1 MPSAAD
7 TPSPPSVDAI
17 SGIQSYVARTLQRVQ
32 DRLEAQT
39 ASDLPPVQRLVRH
52 VERYRG
58 KMVRP
63 TLAAIWGLAARPDA
77 PSLNL
82 ERHDAPEN
90 LVIVAAVC
98 EMVHLATLVHDD
110 VLDEADTRRR
120 TATVNRLHGNETA
133 VILGDYLLSSA
144 YHLCCQT
151 GSTAA
156 ALAIGEVGMTLCAG
170 ELLQLHHREDFSLDE
185 PTYFEIIDRKTAS
198 LIAVA
203 CRLGAA
209 AAGCDDPAMAARA
222 DAFGRTLGVAFQIQ
236 DDLLDLTGAEAT
248 VGKSVGKDVEKG
260 KLTLPLIHHLAAAP
274 AARRGETLALLA
286 DTALPAIQRTAQLR
300 EAMSLTGSIDH
311 ARSVAVGLVSRARDQ
326 LTDLPDSP
334 ARSTLA
340 LMADAVVTRSF

>member
-7 TPSPPSVDAI
+7 TPSPSSVDAL

-32 DRLEAQT
+32 DRLETQT

-77 PSLNL
+77 PALNL

-151 GSTAA
+151 GSTTA

-203 CRLGAA
+203 CRLGAG
-209 AAGCDDPAMAARA
+209 AGSDDPAMAARA

-260 KLTLPLIHHLAAAP
+260 KLTLPLIHHLATAP

-286 DTALPAIQRTAQLR
+286 DAALPALQRTAQLR
-300 EAMSLTGSIDH
+300 EAMALTGSIDH
-311 ARSVAVGLVSRARDQ
+311 ARSVAEGLVAQARAQ
-326 LTDLPDSP
+326 LADLPDSP
-334 ARSTLA
+334 ARVTLA
-340 LMADAVVTRSF
+340 LMADAVVTRAF